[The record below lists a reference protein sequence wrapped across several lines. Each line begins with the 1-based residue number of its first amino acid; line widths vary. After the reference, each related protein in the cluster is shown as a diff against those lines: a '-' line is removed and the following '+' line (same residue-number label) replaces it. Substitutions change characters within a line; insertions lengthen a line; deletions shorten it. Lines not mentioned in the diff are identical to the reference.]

1 MALKGKTKSPML
13 HDSGRATHST
23 VRAGQARMCSFVA
36 LTIGVH
42 VRRLQFSRNNHQSCW
57 SPLELSEGGK
67 KKKRGWSGSD
77 DESWVRLR
85 TASCYD
91 ARMEKATNPRHSEAR
106 LMVHEKFAGWAD
118 SLPCA
123 LQKGWPWAW
132 LNSEVSE
139 VSAAVMDSVTTT
151 GVVGVWHMSAMAG
164 WL

>member
-1 MALKGKTKSPML
+1 
-13 HDSGRATHST
+13 
-23 VRAGQARMCSFVA
+23 
-36 LTIGVH
+36 
-42 VRRLQFSRNNHQSCW
+42 
-57 SPLELSEGGK
+57 
-67 KKKRGWSGSD
+67 
-77 DESWVRLR
+77 
-85 TASCYD
+85 
-91 ARMEKATNPRHSEAR
+91 MEKATNPRHSEAR

-132 LNSEVSE
+132 LNNEVSE